1 MQSPP
6 PDGRPLDVPP
16 DHRKEPRTVTTHQN
30 PAGPAR
36 LLLTVEEAAER
47 LGVGRSTMYGL
58 ILDGAVESV
67 HIGRLRRVP
76 VDALPRYLDHL
87 RTL

>member
-1 MQSPP
+1 MTTPP
-6 PDGRPLDVPP
+6 PAPP
-16 DHRKEPRTVTTHQN
+16 
-30 PAGPAR
+30 R
-36 LLLTVEEAAER
+36 LLLTVEEAAEQ

-76 VDALPRYLDHL
+76 TDALPKFLYTL
-87 RTL
+87 RATEDRTPRGGEGR